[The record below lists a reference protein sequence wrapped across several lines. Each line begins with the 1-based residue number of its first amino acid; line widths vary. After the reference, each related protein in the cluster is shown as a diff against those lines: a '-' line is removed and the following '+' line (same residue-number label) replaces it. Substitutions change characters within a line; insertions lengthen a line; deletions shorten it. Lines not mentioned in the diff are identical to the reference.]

1 MNTSYMNWGSDFK
14 KEEDDD
20 DEEEP
25 NSIQAIEVKSSK
37 VKQKHFFMTD
47 PIGIQNKIQKTFL

>member
-1 MNTSYMNWGSDFK
+1 MFSPQKLMNTSYMNWGSDFK

-25 NSIQAIEVKSSK
+25 NSIQAIEVKSTK
-37 VKQKHFFMTD
+37 VKQK
-47 PIGIQNKIQKTFL
+47 